1 MTWHDNVFRNNRW
14 VMTGRFLETVSGR
27 EKPHITASLRASAFR
42 APILAFLHPSFPC
55 ARAILPPSCS
65 PARLRWPPSGKH
77 QVHPLLSFLPLI
89 PTASCLSQVTICQL
103 FLSLIFSTSCPSGF
117 FLRRSSV
124 LGGFAMGS
132 LFQQRTPTN
141 PSYMF
146 LFFSAV
152 LPFLFP
158 PFFAVSL
165 ISIT

>member
-1 MTWHDNVFRNNRW
+1 MTWHDSVFRNNRW
-14 VMTGRFLETVSGR
+14 VMIGRFLETVSGR
-27 EKPHITASLRASAFR
+27 EKPHMYCIVARFR
-42 APILAFLHPSFPC
+42 FPCPNSCFLHPSFPC

-65 PARLRWPPSGKH
+65 PARLRWHPSGKR
-77 QVHPLLSFLPLI
+77 QVHPLLSFLPSI

-132 LFQQRTPTN
+132 LFQQKTPTN